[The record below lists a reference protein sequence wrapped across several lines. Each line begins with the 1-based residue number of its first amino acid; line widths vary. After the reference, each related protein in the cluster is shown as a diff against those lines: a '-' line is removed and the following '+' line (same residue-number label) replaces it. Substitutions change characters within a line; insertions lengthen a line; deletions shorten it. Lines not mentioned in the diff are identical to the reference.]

1 MKSTEYSEKTLDHF
15 RNPRNV
21 GILEGENVAKGRVGN
36 PVCGDLMEIY
46 IEVEDDHIKDIK
58 FQTFGCGSAVAT
70 SSMVTELVKGMS
82 LDEAMK
88 MTRDDVAGALD
99 GLPPIKMH
107 CSNLAADALHAA
119 IKNWREGIR
128 PNQIDAE
135 LPLYVQKPCKPSETP
150 IEGESE
156 FLGKGVYN
164 GADDYGPFKDK
175 RVIVR
180 DMGDTAS
187 AELAIELDKHTG
199 RVIFI
204 TSLKEGEMNP
214 DIKKQLK
221 RSDVKVLYES
231 ELLKIMGQDEVEKVL
246 VNDLDEDQ
254 EYELFVDVVVIK
266 R

>member
-1 MKSTEYSEKTLDHF
+1 MKPTQYSEKTLDHF

-21 GILEGENVAKGRVGN
+21 GTLEGDNVAKGRIGN

-46 IEVEDDHIKDIK
+46 IAVENDRIKDIK

-88 MTRDDVAGALD
+88 VTRNDVAEALE
-99 GLPPIKMH
+99 GLPPTKMH

-119 IKNWREGIR
+119 ITNWRQGIR
-128 PNQIDAE
+128 PGDLDTE
-135 LPLYVQKPCKPSETP
+135 LPLYVQKSCKISEAA

-156 FLGKGVYN
+156 FLNKGVYN
-164 GADDYGPFKDK
+164 SADDPTLFKDK
-175 RVIVR
+175 RVMVL
-180 DMGDTAS
+180 DMGNVKS
-187 AELAIELDKHTG
+187 ADMAIELEKHTG

-204 TSLKEGEMNP
+204 TPSKGAEMNP
-214 DIKKQLK
+214 DVKSRLK

-231 ELLKIMGQDEVEKVL
+231 ELLKIMGNGEVEKVL
-246 VNDLDEDQ
+246 VNDLDEEQ
-254 EYELFVDVVVIK
+254 EYELFVDVVLIQ

>member
-1 MKSTEYSEKTLDHF
+1 MKSTDYSEKTLDHF

-46 IEVEDDHIKDIK
+46 IAVEDDCIKDVK

-82 LDEAMK
+82 LEDALK
-88 MTRDDVAGALD
+88 VTRDDVADALE

-119 IKNWREGIR
+119 INNWRQGIR
-128 PNQIDAE
+128 PEELNTE
-135 LPLYVQKPCKPSETP
+135 LPLYVQKSCRVSEEP

-156 FLGKGVYN
+156 LLNKGVYN
-164 GADDYGPFKDK
+164 SADDPTLFKDK
-175 RVIVR
+175 RVLVL
-180 DMGDTAS
+180 DMGNVKS
-187 AELAIELDKHTG
+187 ADVAIELEKHTG

-204 TSLKEGEMNP
+204 TSSKEKDMDP
-214 DIKKQLK
+214 DIKSRLK

-231 ELLKIMGQDEVEKVL
+231 ELLKIMGHEEVEKVL
-246 VNDLDEDQ
+246 VNDLDEEQ
-254 EYELFVDVVVIK
+254 EYELFVDVVVIQ

>member
-46 IEVEDDHIKDIK
+46 IEVEDDRIKDIK

-88 MTRDDVAGALD
+88 VTRDDVAGALD

-119 IKNWREGIR
+119 IKNWRQGIR
-128 PNQIDAE
+128 PGDLETE
-135 LPLYVQKPCKPSETP
+135 LPLYVQKSCKTSEAV

-164 GADDYGPFKDK
+164 SADDPALFKDK
-175 RVIVR
+175 RVMVL
-180 DMGDTAS
+180 DMGDAES
-187 AELAIELDKHTG
+187 ADMAIELEKYTG

-204 TSLKEGEMNP
+204 TPLKGAEMDP
-214 DIKKQLK
+214 DVKSRLK

-231 ELLKIMGQDEVEKVL
+231 ELLKIMGHDEVEKVL

-254 EYELFVDVVVIK
+254 EYDLFVDVVVIK